1 MMIKK
6 SEWGSVLSRSL
17 PCAVACYFIHSSQV
31 FFLHLLLPSIVGQ
44 SLQTEILQL
53 LVNNISASQFL
64 ISSLLLFIQLIC
76 SVFRIFVHL
85 KFFPN
90 QAQNNICFISC
101 KDINRSQNP
110 CASPQ
115 RIHSYV
121 HSKPEGMPNV
131 FQILVLRISQAVS
144 SLLRCFPSHR
154 GKICNK
160 GTESTII
167 ISNPGKYC
175 RGRDWLA

>member
-1 MMIKK
+1 MCLSLVVKLFPGLQCFTQHSKK
-6 SEWGSVLSRSL
+6 GTGLTERMRKSKGNDDKEIRMGFSPIPFFAMCCSLLFHPFLSG
-17 PCAVACYFIHSSQV
+17 

-53 LVNNISASQFL
+53 LVNKISASQFL

-110 CASPQ
+110 CASP
-115 RIHSYV
+115 
-121 HSKPEGMPNV
+121 
-131 FQILVLRISQAVS
+131 
-144 SLLRCFPSHR
+144 
-154 GKICNK
+154 
-160 GTESTII
+160 
-167 ISNPGKYC
+167 
-175 RGRDWLA
+175 